1 MIIQNL
7 IKGIH
12 GTHNTEDNDINNDT
26 LQCNNGKVQTTKLF
40 LASWS
45 EFWKE
50 ILLGFDYSE
59 DVVIV
64 VDVDIAVL
72 NKLGKFLST
81 GKVNISGTQE
91 YIKVIEGL
99 EMLLPDLDLKTN
111 RNLSWRIPILR
122 MKNLSW
128 TLIVTNIN
136 MT

>member
-26 LQCNNGKVQTTKLF
+26 LQCNNGKVQTIKLF

-45 EFWKE
+45 KFWKE

-64 VDVDIAVL
+64 
-72 NKLGKFLST
+72 KLRSRSRSGPGQ
-81 GKVNISGTQE
+81 GKV
-91 YIKVIEGL
+91 
-99 EMLLPDLDLKTN
+99 
-111 RNLSWRIPILR
+111 R
-122 MKNLSW
+122 
-128 TLIVTNIN
+128 
-136 MT
+136 